1 MVYKVVFVSV
11 QTKEVLLTRQLPDYP
26 LAGERVVFNFR
37 HYDVILTEWH
47 LDKEF
52 EIWIW
57 LQ

>member
-37 HYDVILTEWH
+37 YYDVISIEWH
-47 LDKEF
+47 FDEGL